1 MFWFF
6 KNKQV
11 HNRVK
16 EIEKSL
22 GISFSKI
29 KNEFLIVHKRVHE
42 SHTITNKKLDELHYR
57 LSNLENLFSSVLSQ
71 KYLPEKTKK
80 LEEESLEEGRPL
92 YFSTLTDGQKK
103 LFAEIIGLHI
113 ETGSE
118 WISLVEVAKQAH
130 PGKEYKRVRSTLS
143 EFTSVL
149 EEAGLLSK
157 KIQRKKAFVK
167 VTNKGILYVDE
178 DRAKRLRKIMRMPS

>member
-6 KNKQV
+6 KNKHL
-11 HNRVK
+11 HNRIK

-29 KNEFLIVHKRVHE
+29 KNEFLVVHKRVHE

-57 LSNLENLFSSVLSQ
+57 LSSLENLFSSVLSQ
-71 KYLPEKTKK
+71 KYIPEKSKK
-80 LEEESLEEGRPL
+80 VVDGLLEDEKPL
-92 YFSTLTDGQKK
+92 HFSTLTDGQKR

-118 WISLVEVAKQAH
+118 WIALVEVAKQAP

-149 EEAGLLSK
+149 EEAGLLNK

-178 DRAKRLRKIMRMPS
+178 DRAKRLRKVMKITS

>member
-1 MFWFF
+1 M
-6 KNKQV
+6 
-11 HNRVK
+11 
-16 EIEKSL
+16 
-22 GISFSKI
+22 
-29 KNEFLIVHKRVHE
+29 
-42 SHTITNKKLDELHYR
+42 
-57 LSNLENLFSSVLSQ
+57 
-71 KYLPEKTKK
+71 
-80 LEEESLEEGRPL
+80 

-130 PGKEYKRVRSTLS
+130 PVKEYKRVRSTLS